1 MTIVLA
7 TRNLG
12 KISEIKALLPDVS
25 IELATSFPDCPHPEE
40 TGTTFKENALIK
52 ALAIT
57 KFTQK
62 IALADDSGL
71 EVDALGGAP
80 GIYSSRFAGAQAND
94 RENIDYL
101 LQTLNGIPISNRTA
115 RFRCAIALTT
125 PDEKTWIVEGVC
137 EGQILKESRGNSGFG
152 YDPLFIPSGYKKTFG
167 ELDENIKNLIS
178 HRAIALRQIQHIIS
192 KLKGN
197 HEKMD
202 KR

>member
-71 EVDALGGAP
+71 EVDALDGAP

-94 RENIDYL
+94 RENIDCL
-101 LQTLNGIPISNRTA
+101 LQALNGIPISNRTA

-125 PDEKTWIVEGVC
+125 PDEKPGLWKGFVKARYLTNYGGIRDLVMTLYLFPVV
-137 EGQILKESRGNSGFG
+137 IRKLLGN
-152 YDPLFIPSGYKKTFG
+152 LMKI
-167 ELDENIKNLIS
+167 
-178 HRAIALRQIQHIIS
+178 
-192 KLKGN
+192 
-197 HEKMD
+197 
-202 KR
+202 